1 MKLWGWELEIG
12 GMHRARG
19 AAQGGGKQGAL
30 VPPQACY
37 AQLLVGVRARGGARW
52 NWPGTQLSEL
62 TIRGAGKL
70 GANLYVQPE
79 ATVF

>member
-1 MKLWGWELEIG
+1 MREALRKAGESKGHWCRRKRAMRNEGRRTMEL
-12 GMHRARG
+12 ARH
-19 AAQGGGKQGAL
+19 AAQ
-30 VPPQACY
+30 
-37 AQLLVGVRARGGARW
+37 
-52 NWPGTQLSEL
+52 QLSEL